1 MLPSVF
7 LKILR
12 TSNPS
17 MLGRQ
22 RGHETVLIE
31 YCKSKGLGAA
41 GGEKCGRCGLQSQ
54 SWAEVHAL
62 GPATVLGPSD
72 ARVPLAWDCLSC
84 LLSLRMLRSNLACF
98 PFWIC
103 SAVFFFKGWD
113 CFPIRVSRIY
123 FFCINNGKKLFP
135 CNFYLRGVGAVT

>member
-1 MLPSVF
+1 M
-7 LKILR
+7 
-12 TSNPS
+12 
-17 MLGRQ
+17 
-22 RGHETVLIE
+22 
-31 YCKSKGLGAA
+31 
-41 GGEKCGRCGLQSQ
+41 
-54 SWAEVHAL
+54 
-62 GPATVLGPSD
+62 LGPSD

-84 LLSLRMLRSNLACF
+84 LLSLRMLHSNLACF